1 MLTIEQIKNNI
12 NNYSVSN
19 GVVIQKNN
27 NQQIT
32 DEQTILEVKSSIL
45 IYNEAKASYQSDI
58 NQFGKS
64 NGDVSRYIDK
74 TMEKLAVRDESN
86 SYGANKLVNALISS
100 NGSFDEMIGDNDL
113 SDSKFSIF
121 FGQKKD
127 YGIAYLR
134 LKCREHGFDLDSFN
148 INLDTTEFQKNGVS
162 KVSIYFNK
170 KEYKK
175 NNTSE
180 QIEIHNLD
188 GNSKKEYATEQLQKA
203 INANDEDMIKYWQ
216 TTIEHTKSTTFNYSE
231 SSKLNKLE
239 QMKKEAIL
247 DGDETLAN
255 YYSSNIKMTLQN
267 NPIEVSP
274 EQWDNMNQEQKRQFI
289 LLKMKESKALDDKDA
304 FNYWNTNLKR
314 NDSNNE
320 LNQML
325 DSNTTISE
333 KKGIH
338 R

>member
-45 IYNEAKASYQSDI
+45 IYNEAKANYQSDI

-64 NGDVSRYIDK
+64 NGDVNRYIDK
-74 TMEKLAVRDESN
+74 TMEKLAVRDENN
-86 SYGANKLVNALISS
+86 SYGTNKLVNALISS
-100 NGSFDEMIGDNDL
+100 NGFFEEMIGDNDL
-113 SDSKFSIF
+113 SDSKFSMF

-134 LKCREHGFDLDSFN
+134 LKCREHGFDIDSFN
-148 INLDTTEFQKNGVS
+148 MNLDDMEFQKNGVS
-162 KVSIYFNK
+162 KVSINFNK

-175 NNTSE
+175 SNTSE
-180 QIEIHNLD
+180 QIEIHNLS
-188 GNSKKEYATEQLQKA
+188 GNNKFDYATEQLHKA
-203 INANDEDMIKYWQ
+203 INEKDEDMIKYWKA
-216 TTIEHTKSTTFNYSE
+216 TIENTKSTTFSYSE
-231 SSKLNKLE
+231 SSKLNELE
-239 QMKKEAIL
+239 QKKKQAIQ

-274 EQWDNMNQEQKRQFI
+274 EQWDKMDQEEKRQFL
-289 LLKMKESKALDDKDA
+289 LLKMKEAKALNDKDS
-304 FNYWNTNLKR
+304 FEFWNANLKQ
-314 NDSNNE
+314 NNE
-320 LNQML
+320 LQQMV
-325 DSNTTISE
+325 NEQQTSE
-333 KKGIH
+333 ITNRH